1 VVNYLD
7 YKSTA
12 AACVA
17 HCPRRQCTPA
27 NTGKGKA
34 KGKGQKE
41 QRVSERGQL
50 RQLRELP
57 RGAPRRADSFLV
69 DNQEEEESRG
79 LTQIGSTT
87 WKVFGCSQCLRP
99 RCRSSSTSRTWSLE
113 DFPPTKGRVWQN
125 FTKKHPNFAAV
136 VRGTPKNR
144 TTRVTGQAS
153 SSTSSRSL
161 PWSSLA
167 AV

>member
-1 VVNYLD
+1 
-7 YKSTA
+7 
-12 AACVA
+12 
-17 HCPRRQCTPA
+17 
-27 NTGKGKA
+27 
-34 KGKGQKE
+34 
-41 QRVSERGQL
+41 
-50 RQLRELP
+50 
-57 RGAPRRADSFLV
+57 
-69 DNQEEEESRG
+69 
-79 LTQIGSTT
+79 
-87 WKVFGCSQCLRP
+87 
-99 RCRSSSTSRTWSLE
+99 LE